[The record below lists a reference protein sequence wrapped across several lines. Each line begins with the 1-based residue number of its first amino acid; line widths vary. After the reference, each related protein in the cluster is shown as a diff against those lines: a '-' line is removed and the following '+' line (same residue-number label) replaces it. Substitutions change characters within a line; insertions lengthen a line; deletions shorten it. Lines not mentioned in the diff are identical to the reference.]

1 MGRGGLAELKRQLTP
16 NCAKIMA
23 VIKSSA
29 GGAFAGYGSL
39 RRPEMDGHGVQSG
52 KKSGKKNGIAALD
65 VAAVSHSYGAKPALS
80 EVTFSIA
87 PASFTV
93 LLGLNGAGKTTLFS
107 LISNLYDTRQGSI
120 SIYGHDIGKNAGE
133 ALRRLGIVFQAR
145 TLDLD
150 LTVGQNLAYHASLHG
165 IGASEAGERIEALL
179 RSVGMTD
186 KKNDKARSL
195 SGGQMRRVEIA
206 RALLH
211 RPSLLL
217 LDEATVG
224 LDIQSRAAI
233 LATIRALV
241 KSEGIGVFW
250 ATHLIDEVDEA
261 DHVVVLHE
269 GKLVAKGSVAEVTRS
284 TGAPTMRTA
293 FAQLSKLDENG

>member
-1 MGRGGLAELKRQLTP
+1 MSLAAILSGLRIVDFKGLQNLGTGGGMNA
-16 NCAKIMA
+16 
-23 VIKSSA
+23 S
-29 GGAFAGYGSL
+29 
-39 RRPEMDGHGVQSG
+39 
-52 KKSGKKNGIAALD
+52 AALD
-65 VAAVSHSYGAKPALS
+65 VAGVSHSYGNKRALS
-80 EVTFSIA
+80 EVTFAIS
-87 PASFTV
+87 PANFTV

-107 LISNLYDTRQGSI
+107 LISNLYDTRRGSI
-120 SIYGHDIGKNAGE
+120 SIFGHDIGRNSGE

-150 LTVGQNLAYHASLHG
+150 LTVSHNLSYHASLHG
-165 IGASEAGERIEALL
+165 IGAREARQRIDSVLN
-179 RSVGMTD
+179 SVGMEGRQ
-186 KKNDKARSL
+186 NDKARSL

-224 LDIQSRAAI
+224 LDIEARAGI

-241 KSEGIGVFW
+241 RTEGIGVFW

-269 GKLVAKGSVAEVTRS
+269 GRLAAKGSVEDVTRS
-284 TGAPTMRTA
+284 TRTPSIRSA
-293 FAQLSKLDENG
+293 FSQLSGLGAQGEKAA

>member
-1 MGRGGLAELKRQLTP
+1 MT
-16 NCAKIMA
+16 
-23 VIKSSA
+23 VA
-29 GGAFAGYGSL
+29 GNNHA
-39 RRPEMDGHGVQSG
+39 
-52 KKSGKKNGIAALD
+52 AALD
-65 VAAVSHSYGAKPALS
+65 VSGVSHSYGARRALS

-87 PASFTV
+87 PENFTV

-107 LISNLYDTRQGSI
+107 LISNLYDTRHGSI
-120 SIYGHDIGKNAGE
+120 SIFGHDIGRNSGGG
-133 ALRRLGIVFQAR
+133 LRRLGIVFQAR

-150 LTVGQNLAYHASLHG
+150 LTVSQNLSYHAALHG
-165 IGASEAGERIEALL
+165 IGDREARQRIGALL
-179 RSVGMTD
+179 SSVGMD
-186 KKNDKARSL
+186 GRQNDKARSL

-224 LDIQSRAAI
+224 LDIEARAGI

-241 KSEGIGVFW
+241 RTEGIGVFW

-269 GKLVAKGSVAEVTRS
+269 GKLAAKGSVKDVMRA
-284 TGAPTMRTA
+284 TGTTSVRAA
-293 FAQLSKLDENG
+293 FSNLSGLGGPHTEKAA